1 MNGKLLKT
9 HHCVNIWC
17 IYVINTVT
25 SQILQLLLKVLAI
38 AISYSL
44 LTFNLLLLLL
54 PVCQTKVIHVLILE
68 WVMPMCARPCT
79 ILA

>member
-17 IYVINTVT
+17 MYVINTVT
-25 SQILQLLLKVLAI
+25 SQILQLLLKLLAI

-54 PVCQTKVIHVLILE
+54 PVCQTKVILIRE

>member
-17 IYVINTVT
+17 MYVINTVT
-25 SQILQLLLKVLAI
+25 SQILQLLLKLLAI

-44 LTFNLLLLLL
+44 LTFNLLLLPL
-54 PVCQTKVIHVLILE
+54 PICQTKVILIRE
-68 WVMPMCARPCT
+68 WVMLMCARLCT